1 MASQPDRESAALPRL
16 RLAGQQLGF
25 ARHVGPFYEIAL
37 EHGMRRALLLDQRH
51 LNPDG
56 VVHAG
61 VISTFAEYVLYRGI
75 GDEIGHE
82 QRFATIELQ
91 CQFLAAAFSNRWLYG
106 EAHILRRTRSLVFA
120 AGEIFDQKR
129 RIAFASGIW
138 KLLESEPEAGSG

>member
-1 MASQPDRESAALPRL
+1 MSSPSEREGAALPRL
-16 RLAGQQLGF
+16 KLAAQQLGF
-25 ARHVGPFYEIAL
+25 ATHVGPFYEIAL

-56 VVHAG
+56 VIHAG

-75 GDEIGHE
+75 GDEVGLE
-82 QRFATIELQ
+82 PRYATIELN
-91 CQFLAAAFSNRWLYG
+91 CQFLAAAFSNRWIYG
-106 EAHILRRTRSLVFA
+106 EAHVLRRTRSLVFA

-138 KLLESEPEAGSG
+138 KLLESNDT